1 MTNILIAIV
10 VILLIAALV
19 QVLRVSELLS
29 EIKNKD
35 VNEVTD
41 EDNNTQGI
49 LFLIVGFG
57 FLIFVI
63 WQMVAWN
70 HLLLPPASSV
80 HGAEIDSLMKSSMG
94 LILIAF
100 FVLSPILF
108 IFLYKYRGKKS
119 NKAYFFSH
127 NNKLEVIWTVV
138 PTIIL
143 TVFII
148 FGLKTWDKAMN
159 VEVSASTKIIEI
171 YGQGLGKWGWTAR
184 YAGNDNTLGEANYKL
199 VKGKN
204 TLGVDM
210 LDVNSADDK
219 MAREVHL
226 VVDKPVLLKFRS
238 QDVIHS
244 AFLPHFRVQMN
255 CVPGMVT
262 QFGFTP
268 TKTTEEMRKDSKVI
282 KQMKEI
288 NSIRLA
294 KGQSQ
299 EEFEY
304 ILLCNKICGEGH
316 YNMQMKFIVETQEEY
331 NVWYASQENLENRLL
346 TQN

>member
-1 MTNILIAIV
+1 MTNILIFII
-10 VILLIAALV
+10 VILVIATLV
-19 QVLRVSELLS
+19 QIVRVGELLS

-57 FLIFVI
+57 FLIFVV
-63 WQMVAWN
+63 WQMVTWN

-80 HGAEIDSLMKSSMG
+80 HGTQIDLLMKMSMG
-94 LILIAF
+94 LILIVF

-108 IFLYKYRGKKS
+108 YFLYKYRGKKS

-127 NNKLEVIWTVV
+127 NNKLEVVWTVV

-143 TVFII
+143 TGFII
-148 FGLKTWDKAMN
+148 FGLKTWDNAMN
-159 VEVSASTKIIEI
+159 VEMSESTTVIEV
-171 YGQGLGKWGWTAR
+171 YGKQFNWTAR
-184 YAGNDNTLGEANYKL
+184 YSGLDNNLGKANYKL

-226 VVDKPVLLKFRS
+226 VIDEPVLLKFRS

-255 CVPGMVT
+255 CVPGMTT

-268 TKTTEEMRKDSKVI
+268 TKTTA
-282 KQMKEI
+282 QMKE
-288 NSIRLA
+288 SE
-294 KGQSQ
+294 G
-299 EEFEY
+299 EDFEY
-304 ILLCNKICGEGH
+304 ILLCNKICGASH

-331 NVWYASQENLENRLL
+331 DIWLASQENLEKKLL
-346 TQN
+346 TQK

>member
-1 MTNILIAIV
+1 MTNILIFIIAIL
-10 VILLIAALV
+10 VIATLV
-19 QVLRVSELLS
+19 QIVRVSELLS

-41 EDNNTQGI
+41 KDNNTQGI

-57 FLIFVI
+57 FLIFVV
-63 WQMVAWN
+63 WQMITWN

-80 HGAEIDSLMKSSMG
+80 HGTQIDFLMKMSMG
-94 LILIAF
+94 LILIVF

-108 IFLYKYRGKKS
+108 YFLYKYRGKKS

-127 NNKLEVIWTVV
+127 NNKLEVVWTVI

-143 TVFII
+143 TGFII
-148 FGLKTWDKAMN
+148 FGLKTWDNAMN
-159 VEVSASTKIIEI
+159 VEITESTKVIEV
-171 YGQGLGKWGWTAR
+171 YGKQFNWTAR
-184 YAGNDNTLGEANYKL
+184 YSGIDNTLGKANYKL

-226 VVDKPVLLKFRS
+226 VVNDPVLLKFRS

-255 CVPGMVT
+255 CVPGMTT

-268 TKTTEEMRKDSKVI
+268 TKTTA
-282 KQMKEI
+282 QMKE
-288 NSIRLA
+288 SEGA
-294 KGQSQ
+294 D
-299 EEFEY
+299 FEY
-304 ILLCNKICGEGH
+304 VLLCNKICGASH
-316 YNMQMKFIVETQEEY
+316 FNMQMKFIVETQEEY
-331 NVWYASQENLENRLL
+331 DIWIASQDNLEKKLL
-346 TQN
+346 TQK